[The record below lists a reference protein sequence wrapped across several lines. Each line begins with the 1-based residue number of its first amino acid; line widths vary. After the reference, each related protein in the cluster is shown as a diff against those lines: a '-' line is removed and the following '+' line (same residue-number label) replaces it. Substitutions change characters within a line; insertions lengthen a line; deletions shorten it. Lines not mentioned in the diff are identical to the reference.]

1 MAFAKN
7 LVQWQVLLLTRYGV
21 ASTSTI
27 MSRYIKAF
35 SIVHEAAK
43 SAAVVELLPFA
54 ANVYVNISRFKYP
67 GLARIAWLLPFL
79 GCTLDRSG

>member
-43 SAAVVELLPFA
+43 SAAVVELLLPFA

-67 GLARIAWLLPFL
+67 GLARIA
-79 GCTLDRSG
+79 